1 MPFARHDL
9 EQLEIQSLAP
19 FALKSGAS
27 KGRKHPESEPEYR
40 TAFQRDRD
48 RILHSAA
55 FRRLEYKTQVFVN
68 DEGDYYRTRLTHTLE
83 VAQIGRTLARTLRAN
98 EDLVEA
104 ICLAHDL
111 GHPPFGH
118 AGEWALDELMSAHG
132 GFNHNF
138 QSYRVVTELEKR
150 YANWRGLNLTLE
162 TLGGLAKHETD
173 FGLSE
178 AVGLDPAQRGSLEA
192 QIADITDALAY
203 TAHDLDDGLMAELL
217 SPRELEALDIW
228 QMICDKVG
236 WRGGTLDEVT
246 RHSLIRELVG
256 MLVGDVLAVTDAN
269 LQALKPTKPE
279 DIQNNTVNVVGY
291 SDTMDTMRLELRKV
305 LYERMYSHYRVIR
318 MQQRA
323 RRFIRE
329 MFEALME
336 EPRQMTEDYEA
347 HVNARGLE
355 RTIADYI
362 AGMTDRSAIQEY
374 RQLFDPTV
382 RP

>member
-1 MPFARHDL
+1 MAIARHDL
-9 EQLEIQSLAP
+9 EQFEIQSLAP

-27 KGRKHPESEPEYR
+27 KGRMHQEREPEYR

-55 FRRLEYKTQVFVN
+55 FRGLEYKTQVFVN

-83 VAQIGRTLARTLRAN
+83 VAQIGRTLARALRVN

-118 AGEWALDELMSAHG
+118 AGEWALDELMHDHG
-132 GFNHNF
+132 GFNHNY

-150 YANWRGLNLTLE
+150 YADWRGLNLTLE
-162 TLGGLAKHETD
+162 TLWGLAKHETN

-178 AVGLDPAQRGSLEA
+178 AVGLDPSLRGSVEA

-217 SPRELEALDIW
+217 STRELETLDIW
-228 QMICDKVG
+228 RLICEQVG
-236 WRGGTLDEVT
+236 WRGGQLDEVT

-256 MLVGDVLAVTDAN
+256 LLVSDVLAVTNAN
-269 LQALKPTKPE
+269 LDALKPTTPE
-279 DIQNNTVNVVGY
+279 DIQKNTVNVVGY
-291 SDTMDTMRLELRKV
+291 SDTMDRMRLALRKF

-323 RRFIRE
+323 RRFVRA
-329 MFEALME
+329 MFEALTE
-336 EPRQMTEDYEA
+336 EWRQMPEEYQA
-347 HVNARGLE
+347 HVESRGLE
-355 RTIADYI
+355 RTVADYI
-362 AGMTDRSAIQEY
+362 ASMTDRSAIQEY

>member
-1 MPFARHDL
+1 MAYARRDL

-19 FALKSGAS
+19 FALKSGES
-27 KGRKHPESEPEYR
+27 KGRMHPEREPEYR

-83 VAQIGRTLARTLRAN
+83 VAQIGRTLARALRVN

-118 AGEWALDELMSAHG
+118 AGEWALDELMHNHG
-132 GFNHNF
+132 GFNHNY

-150 YANWRGLNLTLE
+150 YADWRGLNLTLE
-162 TLGGLAKHETD
+162 TLWGLAKHETN

-178 AVGLDPAQRGSLEA
+178 AVGLDPSLRGSVEA

-217 SPRELEALDIW
+217 STRELETLDIW
-228 QMICDKVG
+228 RLICERVG
-236 WRGGTLDEVT
+236 WRGGQLDEVT

-256 MLVGDVLAVTDAN
+256 LLVSDVLTVTNAN
-269 LQALKPTKPE
+269 LEALKPTTPE
-279 DIQNNTVNVVGY
+279 DIQKNTVNVVGY
-291 SDTMDTMRLELRKV
+291 SDTMDRMRLALRKF

-323 RRFIRE
+323 RRFVRS
-329 MFEALME
+329 MFEALTE
-336 EPRQMTEDYEA
+336 EPRQMPEEYQA
-347 HVNARGLE
+347 HVEARGLE
-355 RTIADYI
+355 RTVADYI
-362 AGMTDRSAIQEY
+362 ASMTDRSAIQEY

>member
-1 MPFARHDL
+1 MAFTRHDL
-9 EQLEIQSLAP
+9 EQLEMQSLAP
-19 FALKSGAS
+19 FALKSGES
-27 KGRKHPESEPEYR
+27 KGRIYPDSEPEYR

-83 VAQIGRTLARTLRAN
+83 VTQIGRTLARTLGAN

-118 AGEWALDELMSAHG
+118 AGEWELDALMRDHG
-132 GFNHNF
+132 GFNHNY

-162 TLGGLAKHETD
+162 TLWGLAKHETN

-178 AVGLDPAQRGSLEA
+178 AVGLDPSMRGSLEA

-203 TAHDLDDGLMAELL
+203 TAHDLDDGLMAGVL
-217 SPRELEALDIW
+217 STHELEALEIW
-228 QMICDKVG
+228 RLICDRVG
-236 WRGGTLDEVT
+236 WRGGALDEVT

-256 MLVGDVLAVTDAN
+256 LLVNDVLARTNAN
-269 LQALKPTKPE
+269 LEALKPTTPE
-279 DIQNNTVNVVGY
+279 DIQNHTVNVVAY
-291 SDTMDTMRLELRKV
+291 SDTMDTMRLELRKF
-305 LYERMYSHYRVIR
+305 LYARMYSHYRVIR

-323 RRFIRE
+323 ARFIRE
-329 MFEALME
+329 LFEALRA
-336 EPRQMTEDYEA
+336 EPRQMPDDYQA
-347 HVNARGLE
+347 HVEARGLE

-362 AGMTDRSAIQEY
+362 ASMTDRSAIQEY